1 MPAVK
6 PIPDGYSAITPY
18 LIVEGAAKAIS
29 LYTKVFG
36 AMERMR
42 LPSPDGRVAHAEL
55 NIGGSMLM
63 LADPFPEIDAHPP
76 GKYGGSPVSLMLYV
90 PDVDTVVARAVANG
104 CTLLKPVQDQFYG
117 DRTGTVRDPFGHVWT
132 IGTHVEEVPQD
143 ELERR
148 MAAMMQP
155 AETGAAGAGD

>member
-18 LIVEGAAKAIS
+18 LIVDGAAAAIAF
-29 LYTKVFG
+29 YTKVFG

-42 LPSPDGRVAHAEL
+42 LPMPDGRVGHAEL

-63 LADPFPEIDAHPP
+63 IADPFPEIDAHPP
-76 GKYGGSPVSLMLYV
+76 ARYGGSPISLLLYV

-104 CTLLKPVQDQFYG
+104 CALLKPVQDQFYG
-117 DRTGTVRDPFGHVWT
+117 DRTGTIRDPYGHVWT

-148 MAAMMQP
+148 MAAMVP
-155 AETGAAGAGD
+155 PTAGTAAEG